1 MFIPEKIINNKNKGD
16 IEGIIEEKIFL
27 GSIIVYKVKTK
38 FNIYKIQKNDGLEE
52 FIIGDKVYISIGAT
66 GQIVQ

>member
-1 MFIPEKIINNKNKGD
+1 MFIPEKIINNKNKKD

>member
-1 MFIPEKIINNKNKGD
+1 MFIPEKIINNKNKKD

-52 FIIGDKVYISIGAT
+52 FIIGDKVHISIGAT